1 MSGRAVGGMCVVSPK
16 VCVRA
21 RVVGMWLT
29 REASRR
35 LWRATPR
42 YSFCACGHT
51 KIIIGHIGI
60 HREAFMLSRR
70 GRQALTLTLVDL
82 DAIFPVGSSST
93 KPRQVIPQRSY
104 ARLARNRRLQ
114 KLRRFQRFE
123 LTLDE
128 RVTGILGLLV
138 WLGMLVVLLR
148 I

>member
-1 MSGRAVGGMCVVSPK
+1 
-16 VCVRA
+16 
-21 RVVGMWLT
+21 
-29 REASRR
+29 
-35 LWRATPR
+35 
-42 YSFCACGHT
+42 
-51 KIIIGHIGI
+51 
-60 HREAFMLSRR
+60 MLSRR